1 MVSVSQV
8 FQGALFEE
16 GRPTLKVQQHPL
28 KEEDKGKFVRAVW
41 SEADQDSYHSKR
53 HNFAFH
59 ISHPGRKH
67 MTCAMAQQEK
77 VLAK

>member
-1 MVSVSQV
+1 M

-16 GRPTLKVQQHPL
+16 ARPTLKVPHLSL
-28 KEEDKGKFVRAVW
+28 KEGEKGKFVRAVR
-41 SEADQDSYHSKR
+41 SGASQDSHLSKR

-67 MTCAMAQQEK
+67 MASALAQQEK
-77 VLAK
+77 VC